1 MERRVVV
8 TGIGLLSPL
17 GLTVKENWEAILA
30 GRSGIA
36 TITRFDTSRLTT
48 TFGGEVKGFDPTTV
62 MEAKEAKR
70 YETFIHFAMA
80 ATAEAV
86 ADSGLQFEGAGE
98 LAERTG
104 VVYGSGMGG
113 LEGIENME
121 KVILE
126 KGPRRV
132 SPFFIPSCIIN
143 MAPGL
148 ISMRYGVMGPNYG
161 TVSACS
167 SAGHAIADAFH
178 LIRRGE
184 ADVMITGGTES
195 TLTELAMAGFA
206 SARALSTRN
215 DDPQGASRPFSK
227 DRDGFVMSE
236 GAGTLILEEYE
247 HAVARGAKIYAEVM
261 GAGMSGDAYH
271 VTAPSP
277 DGRGA
282 ALAMKNALRNAGV
295 APEAVGYINA
305 HATSTDLGDAM
316 ETAAIKKVFGEHAYK
331 LAVSSTKS
339 MHGHLL
345 GAAAAIESIITILAL
360 KEQVL
365 PPTINY
371 GEPDPACDLDIVP
384 NQARPAEALRFAI
397 SNSFGFGGTN
407 ITLVFR
413 RVG

>member
-8 TGIGLLSPL
+8 TGLGLVSPL
-17 GLTVKENWEAILA
+17 GLSVKENWEAVLA
-30 GRSGIA
+30 GRSGIGP
-36 TITRFDTSRLTT
+36 ITRFDTSRLNT
-48 TFGGEVKGFDPTTV
+48 TFAGEVKNFDPATA
-62 MEAKEAKR
+62 MDPKDARR
-70 YETFIHFAMA
+70 YETFIPFALA

-86 ADSGLQFEGAGE
+86 ADAGLTFEEGSP
-98 LAERTG
+98 LCERTG
-104 VVYGSGMGG
+104 VVLGSGMGG
-113 LEGIENME
+113 LKGIEDTTM
-121 KVILE
+121 ILHE

-132 SPFFIPSCIIN
+132 SPFFIPGCIIN

-148 ISMRYGVMGPNYG
+148 VSMKYGVLGPNYG

-167 SAGHAIADAFH
+167 SAGHAIADSLH

-195 TLTELAMAGFA
+195 TMTELAVSGFQA
-206 SARALSTRN
+206 ARALSTRN
-215 DDPQGASRPFSK
+215 DDPQRASRPFDR
-227 DRDGFVMSE
+227 DRDGFVMAE

-247 HAVARGAKIYAEVM
+247 HARARGAKIYGEVLS
-261 GAGMSGDAYH
+261 AGMSGDAYH

-282 ALAMKNALRNAGV
+282 ILAMKAALRSGGIS
-295 APEAVGYINA
+295 PDRVGYINA

-316 ETAAIKKVFGEHAYK
+316 ESRAVKQVFGDHAYR

-345 GAAAAIESIITILAL
+345 GAAGAIESILTVLAL
-360 KEQVL
+360 QHGVL
-365 PPTINY
+365 PPTINL
-371 GEPDPACDLDIVP
+371 ENPDPDCDLDYVP
-384 NQARPAEALRFAI
+384 NAAREAKGLEVAL

-407 ITLVFR
+407 ISVAFG
-413 RVG
+413 RV